1 LKDAWMGS
9 RKTWAALVLLGA
21 GTTVAAG
28 TMKQDASLDAG
39 RRAYEASD
47 YAKAIQVL
55 QAAAAQ
61 DPQNGDV
68 QLLLVKSYLEL
79 QEHDAAIKSAEKAVA
94 LDSKNS
100 VYHEWLG
107 RAYGDKA
114 EHASWFAA
122 VSLAKK
128 TGKEFETAVQLD
140 GKNFSARQVLIEFD
154 CSAPGIVGGGEEK
167 AVAHIKRLMEMD
179 AAEGHYAAG
188 NCRRQKK
195 DYVAADAEFSKALES
210 HPRSVE
216 LIYDI
221 GDYAVRRSQPERLFA
236 VAEAGE
242 RVAPGD
248 PRANFYRGVALVLK
262 KENPAEAERLL
273 REYAKKAPTRSG
285 YPRPAAA
292 HAWLGH
298 LYENQNKAEYAVKEY
313 ETALKL
319 DPKNKMAQEA
329 LKRLKK
335 G

>member
-1 LKDAWMGS
+1 MGS

-21 GTTVAAG
+21 GTAVAAG

-140 GKNFSARQVLIEFD
+140 RKNFSARQVLIEFD

-167 AVAHIKRLMEMD
+167 AVAHIKQLMEMD

-195 DYVAADAEFSKALES
+195 DYAAADAEFSKALES

-248 PRANFYRGVALVLK
+248 PRGSFYRGVALVLK
-262 KENPAEAERLL
+262 KENLAEAERLL
-273 REYAKKAPTRSG
+273 WEYAKKAPTRSG

-292 HAWLGH
+292 HVWLGH
-298 LYENQNKAEYAVKEY
+298 LYENQSRAEDAVKEY